1 MALAT
6 TWLGSWFMRYIFSW
20 RIMKVTTIE
29 EFKICLHVI
38 INVFRK
44 WIIALQQCEL
54 SENISYNY
62 SAVLLPIWQFVASFI
77 IPFYTYIYKNV
88 QPNESASFL
97 LLPNKYRL
105 LGFCSYK
112 FSYNFHHLNLTLGY
126 SDLYVFSIYDKMCS
140 SKLIRMFTNDEKLV
154 QHQISVRSNSSN
166 LSIVEKLI
174 KGFSELHYCCGAEWD
189 INPGFSLCVFCTSW
203 QFLWYIWI

>member
-1 MALAT
+1 MFYYNFSTIALAT
-6 TWLGSWFMRYIFSW
+6 TWLGSSFMRYIFS
-20 RIMKVTTIE
+20 RRLMKVTTIE

-77 IPFYTYIYKNV
+77 VPFYIYIYKNE
-88 QPNESASFL
+88 QPIESLSFF

-105 LGFCSYK
+105 LEFCSYK
-112 FSYNFHHLNLTLGY
+112 LSYHFHHLNLIL
-126 SDLYVFSIYDKMCS
+126 
-140 SKLIRMFTNDEKLV
+140 
-154 QHQISVRSNSSN
+154 
-166 LSIVEKLI
+166 
-174 KGFSELHYCCGAEWD
+174 GFSYLDGWD
-189 INPGFSLCVFCTSW
+189 V
-203 QFLWYIWI
+203 